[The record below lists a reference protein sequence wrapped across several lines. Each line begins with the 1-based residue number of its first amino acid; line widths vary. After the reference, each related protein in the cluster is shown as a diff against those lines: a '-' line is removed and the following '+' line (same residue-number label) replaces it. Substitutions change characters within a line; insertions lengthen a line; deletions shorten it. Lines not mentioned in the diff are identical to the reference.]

1 MSEIVGQGSYG
12 CVTKPSL
19 KCTTDHEYM
28 NKVSKIMTTRD
39 AKSEQKEM
47 ELFKKIKGIEKYTMA
62 YPELCLPKKDKLFH
76 KVIKDCK
83 ASPVKQEYYFT
94 GKNPEGK
101 NISLLL
107 LDDGGVDLYNFV
119 TKVFHKL
126 NDKDKSIF
134 FTSVLNL
141 LEGLIFFIDKKI
153 IHHDLKLEN
162 IVYNIETGTCKYIDF
177 GLMTTIPK
185 FIRTAKQSKNRMATS
200 WGYFPTE
207 LSCSNNNKFRNENKC
222 KKYNTQLD
230 HDEFLKRVAN
240 GFDTYSLTLALS
252 KMFSTIYHHDT
263 YYNEEFIEDA
273 KYLMKE
279 YSYSDF
285 FKRKTDCK
293 KLYDDYKELLNMH
306 AVYTENVPTPSK
318 ESVEIATKL
327 SMSNNLKTDN
337 IIKCPPGKP
346 DYNPYTKKCVVKC
359 KEDKVR
365 NDKFR
370 CVTKKNSILKKHRKT
385 NKVKSNNDKS
395 KDCISKGK
403 ELNPKTNRC
412 VKLCDKGKIRNE
424 KFVCVSDKTKQNK

>member
-12 CVTKPSL
+12 CVAKPSL
-19 KCTTDHEYM
+19 KCTTDHDYT

-39 AKSEQKEM
+39 AVSEQNEM
-47 ELFKKIKGIEKYTMA
+47 ALFKKKKGIEKYTMA

-83 ASPVKQEYYFT
+83 ADPVRIEYKYT

-101 NISLLL
+101 KISLLL
-107 LDDGGVDLYNFV
+107 LDDGGVDLQNFSS
-119 TKVFHKL
+119 KVFPKL
-126 NDKDKSIF
+126 KEKDKSIF
-134 FTSVLNL
+134 FTSILNL
-141 LEGLIFFIDKKI
+141 LEGLIFFIDNKI
-153 IHHDLKLEN
+153 IHHDLKLAN

-185 FIRTAKQSKNRMATS
+185 FISSAKRSKNSMATS
-200 WGYFPTE
+200 WSYYPTE
-207 LSCSNNNKFRNENKC
+207 IGCSNNNKFRNDDKC
-222 KKYNTQLD
+222 KKYNSQID

-240 GFDTYSLTLALS
+240 GFDTYSLSLALRN
-252 KMFSTIYHHDT
+252 MFSRIYYDNS

-273 KYLMKE
+273 KYLMRD
-279 YSYSDF
+279 YSNKDF

-293 KLYDDYKELLNMH
+293 KLYNDYKEILNMH
-306 AVYTENVPTPSK
+306 AVYTETTPTPSK
-318 ESVEIATKL
+318 ESIEIASKL
-327 SMSNNLKTDN
+327 SVSN

-346 DYNPYTKKCVVKC
+346 DYNPYTKKCVAKC
-359 KEDKVR
+359 KDDKVR
-365 NDKFR
+365 NEKFR
-370 CVTKKNSILKKHRKT
+370 CVTKKKTLLKKHSKT
-385 NKVKSNNDKS
+385 KKVKPNNDKS